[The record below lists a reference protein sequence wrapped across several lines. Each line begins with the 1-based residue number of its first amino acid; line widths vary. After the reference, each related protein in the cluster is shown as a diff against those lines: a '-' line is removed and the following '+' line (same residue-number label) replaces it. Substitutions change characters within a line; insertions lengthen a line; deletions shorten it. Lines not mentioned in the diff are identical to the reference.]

1 MTVDLQLHAS
11 YIQEKIYE
19 IRGLKVMLDF
29 DLAHLY
35 FVETK
40 NLNLSVKRNLKRF
53 PNDFMFQLTVE
64 EWQSLRLQFETSK
77 RGGRR
82 YLPYAFTEQGV
93 AMLSGLLNSDIAIEM
108 NIAIMRAFIAMRK
121 VLSKTPDNNVYELQA
136 ELNQIRV
143 YIEEVFSDY
152 NDINEDT
159 RMQIE
164 LINQSLAELQFDKNN
179 RDKPRIKIGFT
190 ANE

>member
-1 MTVDLQLHAS
+1 
-11 YIQEKIYE
+11 
-19 IRGLKVMLDF
+19 MLDF
-29 DLAHLY
+29 DLAKLY
-35 FVETK
+35 CVETK
-40 NLNLSVKRNLKRF
+40 TLNLSVKRNLKRF
-53 PNDFMFQLTVE
+53 PHDFMFQLSVE

-108 NIAIMRAFIAMRK
+108 NIAIMRAFIALRK
-121 VLSKTPDNNVYELQA
+121 LLSITPDSRITKLQTELDQLKA
-136 ELNQIRV
+136 
-143 YIEEVFSDY
+143 YIEAVFTDY

-159 RMQIE
+159 RMQMD
-164 LINQSLAELQFDKNN
+164 LINQSLAALQADKKMQ
-179 RDKPRIKIGFT
+179 DKPRRKIGFT

>member
-1 MTVDLQLHAS
+1 MELTQIHT
-11 YIQEKIYE
+11 KIYE
-19 IRGLKVMLDF
+19 IRGYKIILDF
-29 DLAHLY
+29 DLAELY
-35 FVETK
+35 GVETK

-53 PNDFMFQLTVE
+53 PHDFMFQLSVE
-64 EWQSLRLQFETSK
+64 EWQFLRLQIETSK

-108 NIAIMRAFIAMRK
+108 NIAIMRAFIALRQYVINPPTDK
-121 VLSKTPDNNVYELQA
+121 IAELKTELQR
-136 ELNQIRV
+136 LKD
-143 YIEEVFSDY
+143 YLEEVFTDY

-164 LINQSLAELQFDKNN
+164 LINKSLAELQVEKKSPG
-179 RDKPRIKIGFT
+179 KPRRQIGFR
-190 ANE
+190 